1 LRFTGRALSFHGM
14 TSPNDPVPREWM
26 HAARDGTRLY
36 VRCAEAAGGT
46 RRGSV
51 LLTHGLGEHAGRYD
65 HVAARLTGAGWR
77 VYSWD
82 LRGHGRSDGAR
93 GDAPRYEALV
103 DDLAEVWELAREG
116 SGGGPLFLH
125 GHSTGGQI
133 ALNFAVRHNPAAAGL
148 VITSPW
154 LRLAFDPPAWKVALA
169 RVAAGLWPAFSQGTE
184 VRPDRLSRDLAFLQ
198 AMPDPHLVHHRISA
212 RMYHGVVA
220 GGERAAR
227 EAAALEYPMLLIHG
241 ANDPVTAV
249 EATKEFFH
257 ALRSRDKRLILV
269 PGALH
274 ETHNDLCREEVLT
287 RMVDWLEEHRL

>member
-1 LRFTGRALSFHGM
+1 M
-14 TSPNDPVPREWM
+14 TSTIDPLPREWL

-36 VRCAEAAGGT
+36 VRCAEPAGAKGHA
-46 RRGSV
+46 SV

-65 HVAARLTGAGWR
+65 HVAARLTGAGLR

-93 GDAPRYEALV
+93 GDSPSYDALV
-103 DDLAEVWELAREG
+103 DDRAEVWELARTG
-116 SGGGPLFLH
+116 SAGGPLFLH

-133 ALNFAVRHNPAAAGL
+133 ALNFAVRHKPAAAGL

-154 LRLAFDPPAWKVALA
+154 LRLAFDPPRWKVALA
-169 RVAAGLWPAFSQGTE
+169 RVAVKVWPAYSQETE
-184 VRPDRLSRDLAFLQ
+184 VRPDRLSRDLEFLHS
-198 AMPDPHLVHHRISA
+198 MPDLHLIHHRISA

-227 EAAALEYPMLLIHG
+227 EATALEYPMLLIHG
-241 ANDPVTAV
+241 ENDPVTSL

-257 ALRSRDKRLILV
+257 ALRSRDKTLFIV

-287 RMVDWLEEHRL
+287 RMVEWLDERRL